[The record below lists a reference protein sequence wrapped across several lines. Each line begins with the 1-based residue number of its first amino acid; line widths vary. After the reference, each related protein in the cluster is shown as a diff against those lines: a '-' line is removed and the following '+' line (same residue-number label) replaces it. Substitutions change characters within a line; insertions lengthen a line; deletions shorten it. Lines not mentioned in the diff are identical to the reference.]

1 MENIEKLY
9 DLYSKDVYR
18 FIYSLSF
25 DEEVSKDI
33 MQSTFLECIKSIKNF
48 KGKCSE
54 KTWLLAIAKNQYYT
68 YLKKHPFTENLYD
81 SDLDKYG
88 DYQKNDSL
96 DEYNEVL
103 KLISELKEPQ
113 RQIMILRLINDL
125 TFKEIG
131 EIIGKSESYCRVNF
145 FREKKKIVMQF
156 KD

>member
-1 MENIEKLY
+1 MKEIEKLY
-9 DLYSKDVYR
+9 DLYSNDVYR

-25 DEEVSKDI
+25 DEDVSKDI

-81 SDLDKYG
+81 SDLDKYK
-88 DYQKNDSL
+88 DYENEFL
-96 DEYNEVL
+96 AEYNEVL
-103 KLISELKEPQ
+103 KLINELKEPQ

-145 FREKKKIVMQF
+145 FREKKKIVLQF
-156 KD
+156 DK